1 MDRNKR
7 EKLKRQATAAAVATV
22 ASASVMVG
30 GILPDDGVFDDGA
43 EDFPTP
49 IVETVPLRGAGGDA
63 PETGTVAGSEEEKKK
78 AQRTAARFARLPF
91 GARVLV
97 AAGIGGA
104 AWLTASG
111 ASALLAAA
119 LPAAAAAV
127 LGWGLTVLALAAGF
141 AAFVKAFFPEK
152 RLRDIV
158 KKKNLWW
165 LLGGA
170 AALAAAPPRVSG
182 TSASGIANSLVPW
195 AATMWPLRRN
205 TTRRPRLFLACTT
218 PLAAIQSCPCTMS
231 NGRPLYDSSSPR
243 CQMKLLH
250 MLFISVMKSG

>member
-1 MDRNKR
+1 
-7 EKLKRQATAAAVATV
+7 
-22 ASASVMVG
+22 MVG

-78 AQRTAARFARLPF
+78 AQRAAAWFARLPF

-104 AWLTASG
+104 AWPT
-111 ASALLAAA
+111 
-119 LPAAAAAV
+119 AAAAV
-127 LGWGLTVLALAAGF
+127 LGWGLTVLALAAGL

-152 RLRDIV
+152 KLRDIV

-170 AALAAAPPRVSG
+170 AALAALDEVLP
-182 TSASGIANSLVPW
+182 LVW
-195 AATMWPLRRN
+195 AGYSTAAA
-205 TTRRPRLFLACTT
+205 FVKLAGG
-218 PLAAIQSCPCTMS
+218 AAILGGTVTAAVRGEKRREREREEAEIEAMEEPKPETMEEA
-231 NGRPLYDSSSPR
+231 RRRVLRMADETAEFR
-243 CQMKLLH
+243 
-250 MLFISVMKSG
+250 F

>member
-7 EKLKRQATAAAVATV
+7 EKLKRQATAAAVAAV

-63 PETGTVAGSEEEKKK
+63 PGAETALDGEEEKRR
-78 AQRTAARFARLPF
+78 ARRAAAWFARLPF
-91 GARVLV
+91 AARVLV

-127 LGWGLTVLALAAGF
+127 LGWGLTVFALAAGL
-141 AAFVKAFFPEK
+141 AAFVTAFFPETK
-152 RLRDIV
+152 LRDIV

-170 AALAAAPPRVSG
+170 AALAALDEVLP
-182 TSASGIANSLVPW
+182 LVW
-195 AATMWPLRRN
+195 AGYSTAAA
-205 TTRRPRLFLACTT
+205 FVKLAGG
-218 PLAAIQSCPCTMS
+218 AAILGGTVTAAVRAEKRRRREAEEAEIEAMMEPKPETMEEA
-231 NGRPLYDSSSPR
+231 RRRVLRMADETAELR
-243 CQMKLLH
+243 
-250 MLFISVMKSG
+250 F

>member
-78 AQRTAARFARLPF
+78 AQRAAAWFARLPF

-111 ASALLAAA
+111 LTALLGAA
-119 LPAAAAAV
+119 LPTAAAAF
-127 LGWGLTVLALAAGF
+127 LGWGVTALSLAAGF
-141 AAFVKAFFPEK
+141 LAFLKAIFPEK
-152 RLRDIV
+152 KLRNLV

-170 AALAAAPPRVSG
+170 AALAALDAVLPLVWTGYSTAAALVKLAGGAALLGG
-182 TSASGIANSLVPW
+182 TLT
-195 AATMWPLRRN
+195 AAVRGEKRRE
-205 TTRRPRLFLACTT
+205 RAFAE
-218 PLAAIQSCPCTMS
+218 AAIEAPEEPRPETMEEA
-231 NGRPLYDSSSPR
+231 RRRVLAMADEAAEFR
-243 CQMKLLH
+243 
-250 MLFISVMKSG
+250 F

>member
-63 PETGTVAGSEEEKKK
+63 PETGTVAGNEEEKKK
-78 AQRTAARFARLPF
+78 AQRAAACFARLPF

-97 AAGIGGA
+97 AAGSGGA

-127 LGWGLTVLALAAGF
+127 LGWGLTVLALAAGL

-152 RLRDIV
+152 KLRDIV

-170 AALAAAPPRVSG
+170 AALAALDEVLP
-182 TSASGIANSLVPW
+182 LVW
-195 AATMWPLRRN
+195 AGYSTAAA
-205 TTRRPRLFLACTT
+205 FVKLAGG
-218 PLAAIQSCPCTMS
+218 AAILGGTVTAAVRSEKRREREREEAEIEAMEEPKPETMEEA
-231 NGRPLYDSSSPR
+231 RRRVLRMADETAEFR
-243 CQMKLLH
+243 
-250 MLFISVMKSG
+250 F

>member
-78 AQRTAARFARLPF
+78 AQRAAAWFARLPF
-91 GARVLV
+91 
-97 AAGIGGA
+97 GA

-127 LGWGLTVLALAAGF
+127 LGWGLTVLALAAGL

-170 AALAAAPPRVSG
+170 AALAALDEVLP
-182 TSASGIANSLVPW
+182 LVW
-195 AATMWPLRRN
+195 AGYSTAAA
-205 TTRRPRLFLACTT
+205 FVKLAGG
-218 PLAAIQSCPCTMS
+218 AAILGGTVTAAVRGEKRREREREEAEIEAMEEPKPETMEEA
-231 NGRPLYDSSSPR
+231 RRRVLRMADETAEFR
-243 CQMKLLH
+243 
-250 MLFISVMKSG
+250 F

>member
-49 IVETVPLRGAGGDA
+49 IVETVPLRSAGGDV

-78 AQRTAARFARLPF
+78 AQRAAAWFARLPF

-111 ASALLAAA
+111 ALLAAA

-127 LGWGLTVLALAAGF
+127 LGWGLTVLALAAGL

-152 RLRDIV
+152 KLRDIV

-170 AALAAAPPRVSG
+170 AVLAALDEMLP
-182 TSASGIANSLVPW
+182 LVW
-195 AATMWPLRRN
+195 AGYSTAAA
-205 TTRRPRLFLACTT
+205 FVKLAGG
-218 PLAAIQSCPCTMS
+218 AAILGGTVTAAVRGEKRREREREEAEIEAMEEPKPETMEEA
-231 NGRPLYDSSSPR
+231 RRRVLCMADETAEF
-243 CQMKLLH
+243 H
-250 MLFISVMKSG
+250 F

>member
-78 AQRTAARFARLPF
+78 AQRAAAWFARLPF

-111 ASALLAAA
+111 AST

-127 LGWGLTVLALAAGF
+127 LGWGLTVLALAAGL

-152 RLRDIV
+152 KLRDIV
-158 KKKNLWW
+158 KKKSLWW

-170 AALAAAPPRVSG
+170 AALAALDEVLP
-182 TSASGIANSLVPW
+182 LLW
-195 AATMWPLRRN
+195 AGYSTAAA
-205 TTRRPRLFLACTT
+205 FVKLAGG
-218 PLAAIQSCPCTMS
+218 AAILGGTVTAAVRSEKRREREREEAEIEAMEEPKPETMEEA
-231 NGRPLYDSSSPR
+231 RRRVLRMADETAEFR
-243 CQMKLLH
+243 
-250 MLFISVMKSG
+250 F

>member
-7 EKLKRQATAAAVATV
+7 EKLKRQATAAAVAAV

-78 AQRTAARFARLPF
+78 AQRAAAWFARLPF
-91 GARVLV
+91 AARVLV

-127 LGWGLTVLALAAGF
+127 LGWGLTVLALAAGL

-152 RLRDIV
+152 KLRDIV

-165 LLGGA
+165 LLGGTVTA
-170 AALAAAPPRVSG
+170 AVRGEKRREREREEAEIEAMEEPKPETMEEARRRV
-182 TSASGIANSLVPW
+182 
-195 AATMWPLRRN
+195 LRMADETAVFR
-205 TTRRPRLFLACTT
+205 F
-218 PLAAIQSCPCTMS
+218 
-231 NGRPLYDSSSPR
+231 
-243 CQMKLLH
+243 
-250 MLFISVMKSG
+250 

>member
-63 PETGTVAGSEEEKKK
+63 PETETAAGSEEEKKK
-78 AQRTAARFARLPF
+78 AQRAAAWFARLPF

-127 LGWGLTVLALAAGF
+127 LGWGLTVLALAAGL

-152 RLRDIV
+152 KLRDIV

-170 AALAAAPPRVSG
+170 AALAA
-182 TSASGIANSLVPW
+182 
-195 AATMWPLRRN
+195 
-205 TTRRPRLFLACTT
+205 
-218 PLAAIQSCPCTMS
+218 LAALDEVLPLVWAGYSTAAAFVKLAGGAAILGGTVTAAVRGEKRREREREEAEIEAMEEPKPETMEEA
-231 NGRPLYDSSSPR
+231 RRRVLRMADETAEFR
-243 CQMKLLH
+243 
-250 MLFISVMKSG
+250 F

>member
-78 AQRTAARFARLPF
+78 AQRTAAWFARLPF

-104 AWLTASG
+104 AWLTAS
-111 ASALLAAA
+111 A

-127 LGWGLTVLALAAGF
+127 LGWGLTVLALAAGL

-152 RLRDIV
+152 KLRDIV

-170 AALAAAPPRVSG
+170 AALIALDEVLPLLWAGYSTAAAFVK
-182 TSASGIANSLVPW
+182 
-195 AATMWPLRRN
+195 
-205 TTRRPRLFLACTT
+205 LAGG
-218 PLAAIQSCPCTMS
+218 AAILGGTVTAAVRGEKRRERERAEAEIEAMEEPKPETMEEA
-231 NGRPLYDSSSPR
+231 RRRVLRMADETAEFR
-243 CQMKLLH
+243 
-250 MLFISVMKSG
+250 F

>member
-63 PETGTVAGSEEEKKK
+63 PETGNEAAIESEEEKKK
-78 AQRTAARFARLPF
+78 AQRAASWFARLPF
-91 GARVLV
+91 AARVLV

-119 LPAAAAAV
+119 LPAAAAV
-127 LGWGLTVLALAAGF
+127 LGWGLTVLALAAGLT
-141 AAFVKAFFPEK
+141 AFVKAFFPEK
-152 RLRDIV
+152 KLRDIV

-170 AALAAAPPRVSG
+170 AALAALDEVLP
-182 TSASGIANSLVPW
+182 LVW
-195 AATMWPLRRN
+195 AGYSTAAA
-205 TTRRPRLFLACTT
+205 FVKLAGG
-218 PLAAIQSCPCTMS
+218 AAILGGTVTAAVRGEKRREREREEAEIEAMEEPKPETMEEA
-231 NGRPLYDSSSPR
+231 RRRVLRMADETAEFR
-243 CQMKLLH
+243 
-250 MLFISVMKSG
+250 F

>member
-30 GILPDDGVFDDGA
+30 GILPDDSVFDDGA

-78 AQRTAARFARLPF
+78 AQRAAAWFARLPF

-104 AWLTASG
+104 AWLTAAG
-111 ASALLAAA
+111 ASALLTAA

-127 LGWGLTVLALAAGF
+127 LGWGLTVRALAAGL
-141 AAFVKAFFPEK
+141 AAFVTAFFPEK
-152 RLRDIV
+152 KLRDIV

-170 AALAAAPPRVSG
+170 AALAALDEVLP
-182 TSASGIANSLVPW
+182 LVW
-195 AATMWPLRRN
+195 AGYSTAAA
-205 TTRRPRLFLACTT
+205 FVKLAGG
-218 PLAAIQSCPCTMS
+218 AAILGGTVTAAVRAEKRREREREEAEIEAMMEPKPETMEEA
-231 NGRPLYDSSSPR
+231 RRRVLRMADETAELR
-243 CQMKLLH
+243 
-250 MLFISVMKSG
+250 F

>member
-49 IVETVPLRGAGGDA
+49 IVETVPLCGAGGDA

-78 AQRTAARFARLPF
+78 AQRAAAWFARLPL

-119 LPAAAAAV
+119 LPAAAAV
-127 LGWGLTVLALAAGF
+127 LGWGLTVLALAAGL

-170 AALAAAPPRVSG
+170 AALAALDEVLP
-182 TSASGIANSLVPW
+182 LVW
-195 AATMWPLRRN
+195 AGYSTAAA
-205 TTRRPRLFLACTT
+205 FVKLAGG
-218 PLAAIQSCPCTMS
+218 AAILGGTVTAAVRGEKRREREREEAEIEAMEEPKPETMEEA
-231 NGRPLYDSSSPR
+231 RRRVLRMADETAEFR
-243 CQMKLLH
+243 
-250 MLFISVMKSG
+250 F

>member
-49 IVETVPLRGAGGDA
+49 IVETVPLRGAGGDV
-63 PETGTVAGSEEEKKK
+63 PETETAAESDEEKKK
-78 AQRTAARFARLPF
+78 AQRAASWFARLPF

-111 ASALLAAA
+111 VSALLAAA
-119 LPAAAAAV
+119 LPTAVAAV
-127 LGWGLTVLALAAGF
+127 LGWGLAVLALAAGL

-152 RLRDIV
+152 KLRDIV

-170 AALAAAPPRVSG
+170 AALIALDEVLPLVWAGYSTAAAFVK
-182 TSASGIANSLVPW
+182 
-195 AATMWPLRRN
+195 
-205 TTRRPRLFLACTT
+205 LAGG
-218 PLAAIQSCPCTMS
+218 AAILGGTVTAAVRGEKRRERESEEAAIEAMEEPKPETMEEA
-231 NGRPLYDSSSPR
+231 RRRVLRMADETAEFR
-243 CQMKLLH
+243 
-250 MLFISVMKSG
+250 F

>member
-63 PETGTVAGSEEEKKK
+63 PETQAEAAAESEEEKKK
-78 AQRTAARFARLPF
+78 AQRAAAWFARLPF

-119 LPAAAAAV
+119 LPTAAAAV
-127 LGWGLTVLALAAGF
+127 LGWGLTVLALAAGL

-152 RLRDIV
+152 KLRDIV

-170 AALAAAPPRVSG
+170 AALLALDEMLPLVWAGYSTAAAFVK
-182 TSASGIANSLVPW
+182 
-195 AATMWPLRRN
+195 
-205 TTRRPRLFLACTT
+205 LAGG
-218 PLAAIQSCPCTMS
+218 AAILGGTVTAAVRGEKRREREAEEAAIEAPEEPKPETMEEA
-231 NGRPLYDSSSPR
+231 RRRVLRMADETAEFR
-243 CQMKLLH
+243 
-250 MLFISVMKSG
+250 F

>member
-1 MDRNKR
+1 MDQNKR

-49 IVETVPLRGAGGDA
+49 IVETVPLRGAAAMRPRPGR
-63 PETGTVAGSEEEKKK
+63 PPGTKRKRRKRSARRRGLPSPVRRACARRRRDRRRGVAH
-78 AQRTAARFARLPF
+78 
-91 GARVLV
+91 
-97 AAGIGGA
+97 GIGRKR
-104 AWLTASG
+104 
-111 ASALLAAA
+111 LLAAA

-127 LGWGLTVLALAAGF
+127 LGWGLTVLALAAGL

-152 RLRDIV
+152 KLRDIV

-170 AALAAAPPRVSG
+170 AALAALDEVLP
-182 TSASGIANSLVPW
+182 LVW
-195 AATMWPLRRN
+195 AGYSTAAA
-205 TTRRPRLFLACTT
+205 FVKLAGG
-218 PLAAIQSCPCTMS
+218 AAILGGTVTAAVRGEKRREREREEAEIEAMEEPKPETMEEA
-231 NGRPLYDSSSPR
+231 RRRVLRMADETAEFR
-243 CQMKLLH
+243 
-250 MLFISVMKSG
+250 F

>member
-7 EKLKRQATAAAVATV
+7 EKLKRQATAAVATV

-78 AQRTAARFARLPF
+78 AQRAAAWFARLPF

-119 LPAAAAAV
+119 LPAAAAV
-127 LGWGLTVLALAAGF
+127 LGWGLTVLALAAGL

-152 RLRDIV
+152 KLRDIV

-170 AALAAAPPRVSG
+170 TALAALDEVLP
-182 TSASGIANSLVPW
+182 LVW
-195 AATMWPLRRN
+195 AGYSTAAA
-205 TTRRPRLFLACTT
+205 FVKLAGG
-218 PLAAIQSCPCTMS
+218 AAILGGTVTAAVRGEKRREREREEAEIEAMEEPEPETMEEA
-231 NGRPLYDSSSPR
+231 RRRVLRMADETAEFR
-243 CQMKLLH
+243 
-250 MLFISVMKSG
+250 F

>member
-7 EKLKRQATAAAVATV
+7 EKRRRQATAAAVAAV

-30 GILPDDGVFDDGA
+30 GILPDDGAFDNGA

-49 IVETVPLRGAGGDA
+49 VVETVPLRGAGGDTPGA
-63 PETGTVAGSEEEKKK
+63 ETALDGEEEKRR
-78 AQRTAARFARLPF
+78 AQRAASWAARLPF

-104 AWLTASG
+104 AWLAASG
-111 ASALLAAA
+111 TSALLAAA
-119 LPAAAAAV
+119 LPAAAAAL
-127 LGWGLTVLALAAGF
+127 LGWGLAVLALAAGL

-152 RLRDIV
+152 KLRDIV

-170 AALAAAPPRVSG
+170 AVLVTLDKVLPLVWAGYSTAAAFVK
-182 TSASGIANSLVPW
+182 
-195 AATMWPLRRN
+195 
-205 TTRRPRLFLACTT
+205 LAGG
-218 PLAAIQSCPCTMS
+218 AAILGGTVTAAVRAEKRRRRETEEAEIEAMMEPKPETMEEA
-231 NGRPLYDSSSPR
+231 RRRVLRMADETEELR
-243 CQMKLLH
+243 
-250 MLFISVMKSG
+250 F

>member
-63 PETGTVAGSEEEKKK
+63 PETQAEAVAESEEEKKK
-78 AQRTAARFARLPF
+78 AQRAAAWFARLPF

-111 ASALLAAA
+111 LTALLGAA
-119 LPAAAAAV
+119 LPTAAAAF
-127 LGWGLTVLALAAGF
+127 LGWGVTALSLAAGF
-141 AAFVKAFFPEK
+141 LAFLRAIFPEK
-152 RLRDIV
+152 KLRNLV

-170 AALAAAPPRVSG
+170 AALAALDAVQPLVWTGYSTAAALLNLAGGAGLLGG
-182 TSASGIANSLVPW
+182 TLT
-195 AATMWPLRRN
+195 AAVRGERR
-205 TTRRPRLFLACTT
+205 RERALAE
-218 PLAAIQSCPCTMS
+218 AAIEAPEEPRPETMEEA
-231 NGRPLYDSSSPR
+231 RRRVLAMADEAAEFR
-243 CQMKLLH
+243 
-250 MLFISVMKSG
+250 F

>member
-7 EKLKRQATAAAVATV
+7 EKLKRQATAAAVAAV

-78 AQRTAARFARLPF
+78 AQRAAAWFARLPF

-97 AAGIGGA
+97 AAGIG
-104 AWLTASG
+104 
-111 ASALLAAA
+111 A

-127 LGWGLTVLALAAGF
+127 LGWGLTVLALAAGL

-152 RLRDIV
+152 KLRDIV

-170 AALAAAPPRVSG
+170 AALAALDEVLP
-182 TSASGIANSLVPW
+182 LVW
-195 AATMWPLRRN
+195 AGYSTAAA
-205 TTRRPRLFLACTT
+205 FVKLAGG
-218 PLAAIQSCPCTMS
+218 AAILGGTVTAAVRGEKRREREREEAEIEAMEEPKPETMEEA
-231 NGRPLYDSSSPR
+231 RRRVLRMADETAEFR
-243 CQMKLLH
+243 
-250 MLFISVMKSG
+250 F

>member
-63 PETGTVAGSEEEKKK
+63 PETGNEAAIESEEEKKK
-78 AQRTAARFARLPF
+78 AQRAAAWFARLPF

-111 ASALLAAA
+111 ASALLTAA

-127 LGWGLTVLALAAGF
+127 LGWGLTVLALAAGL

-152 RLRDIV
+152 KLRDIV

-170 AALAAAPPRVSG
+170 AALAALDEVLPLLWAGYS
-182 TSASGIANSLVPW
+182 TAAALVK
-195 AATMWPLRRN
+195 
-205 TTRRPRLFLACTT
+205 LAGG
-218 PLAAIQSCPCTMS
+218 AAILGGTVTAAVRGEKRREREREEAEIEAMEEPKPETMEEA
-231 NGRPLYDSSSPR
+231 RRRVLRMADETAEFR
-243 CQMKLLH
+243 
-250 MLFISVMKSG
+250 F

>member
-7 EKLKRQATAAAVATV
+7 EKLKRQATAAAVAAV

-78 AQRTAARFARLPF
+78 AQRAASWFARLPF
-91 GARVLV
+91 AARVLV

-127 LGWGLTVLALAAGF
+127 LGWGLTVLALAAGL

-152 RLRDIV
+152 KLRDIV
-158 KKKNLWW
+158 KKKNL
-165 LLGGA
+165 
-170 AALAAAPPRVSG
+170 
-182 TSASGIANSLVPW
+182 
-195 AATMWPLRRN
+195 
-205 TTRRPRLFLACTT
+205 
-218 PLAAIQSCPCTMS
+218 
-231 NGRPLYDSSSPR
+231 
-243 CQMKLLH
+243 
-250 MLFISVMKSG
+250 

>member
-78 AQRTAARFARLPF
+78 AHRAAAWFARLPF

-127 LGWGLTVLALAAGF
+127 LGWGLTVLALAAGL

-158 KKKNLWW
+158 NLWW

-170 AALAAAPPRVSG
+170 AALAALDEVLP
-182 TSASGIANSLVPW
+182 LVW
-195 AATMWPLRRN
+195 AGYSTAAA
-205 TTRRPRLFLACTT
+205 FVKLAGG
-218 PLAAIQSCPCTMS
+218 AAILGGTVTAAVRGEKRREREREEAEIEAMEEPKPETMEEA
-231 NGRPLYDSSSPR
+231 RRRVLRMADETAEFR
-243 CQMKLLH
+243 
-250 MLFISVMKSG
+250 F

>member
-1 MDRNKR
+1 
-7 EKLKRQATAAAVATV
+7 
-22 ASASVMVG
+22 MVG

-78 AQRTAARFARLPF
+78 AQRAAAWFARLPF

-127 LGWGLTVLALAAGF
+127 LGWGLTVLALAAGL

-152 RLRDIV
+152 KLRDIV
-158 KKKNLWW
+158 KKGKTS
-165 LLGGA
+165 GGFS
-170 AALAAAPPRVSG
+170 AAPRCSQRSMRCCRLSGRGIRPPRH
-182 TSASGIANSLVPW
+182 L
-195 AATMWPLRRN
+195 
-205 TTRRPRLFLACTT
+205 
-218 PLAAIQSCPCTMS
+218 
-231 NGRPLYDSSSPR
+231 
-243 CQMKLLH
+243 
-250 MLFISVMKSG
+250 

>member
-7 EKLKRQATAAAVATV
+7 EKLKRQAAAAAVATV

-49 IVETVPLRGAGGDA
+49 IVETVPLCGAGGDA

-78 AQRTAARFARLPF
+78 AQRAAAWFARLPF
-91 GARVLV
+91 AARVLV

-119 LPAAAAAV
+119 LPAAAV
-127 LGWGLTVLALAAGF
+127 LGWGLTVLALAAGL

-152 RLRDIV
+152 KLRDIV

-170 AALAAAPPRVSG
+170 AALAALDEVLP
-182 TSASGIANSLVPW
+182 LVW
-195 AATMWPLRRN
+195 AGYSTAAA
-205 TTRRPRLFLACTT
+205 FVKLAGG
-218 PLAAIQSCPCTMS
+218 AAILGGTVTAAVRGEKRREREREEAEIEAMEEPKPETMEEA
-231 NGRPLYDSSSPR
+231 RRRVLRMADETAEFR
-243 CQMKLLH
+243 
-250 MLFISVMKSG
+250 F

>member
-49 IVETVPLRGAGGDA
+49 IVEIVPLRGAGGDA

-78 AQRTAARFARLPF
+78 AQRAAAWFARLPF
-91 GARVLV
+91 GARLLV

-111 ASALLAAA
+111 ASALL
-119 LPAAAAAV
+119 
-127 LGWGLTVLALAAGF
+127 GWGLTVLALAAGL

-152 RLRDIV
+152 KLRDIV

-170 AALAAAPPRVSG
+170 AVLAALDEVLP
-182 TSASGIANSLVPW
+182 LVW
-195 AATMWPLRRN
+195 AGYSTAAA
-205 TTRRPRLFLACTT
+205 FVKLAGG
-218 PLAAIQSCPCTMS
+218 AAILGGTVTAAVRSEKRREREREEAEIEAMEEPKPETMEEA
-231 NGRPLYDSSSPR
+231 RRRVLRMADETAEFR
-243 CQMKLLH
+243 
-250 MLFISVMKSG
+250 F

>member
-43 EDFPTP
+43 ENFPTP

-63 PETGTVAGSEEEKKK
+63 PETGNEAAIESEEEKKK
-78 AQRTAARFARLPF
+78 AQRAASWFARLPF
-91 GARVLV
+91 AARVLV

-104 AWLTASG
+104 AW
-111 ASALLAAA
+111 
-119 LPAAAAAV
+119 PAAAAAV
-127 LGWGLTVLALAAGF
+127 LGWGLTVLALAAGL

-170 AALAAAPPRVSG
+170 AALAALDEVLP
-182 TSASGIANSLVPW
+182 LVW
-195 AATMWPLRRN
+195 AGYSTAAA
-205 TTRRPRLFLACTT
+205 FVKLAGG
-218 PLAAIQSCPCTMS
+218 AAILGGTVTAAVRGEKRREREREEAEIEAMEEPKPETMEEA
-231 NGRPLYDSSSPR
+231 RRRVLRMADETAEF
-243 CQMKLLH
+243 H
-250 MLFISVMKSG
+250 F